1 MEKRTQLRDFT
12 GEPPAARH
20 PVAAVEGMGFMHEV
34 AMAADSE
41 AKPETARANI
51 LLVEDDLEL
60 AAEIVADLRA
70 RGYAVSHGAT
80 GLTGQAQAHEGRFDL
95 LILDRMLPE
104 RDGLTVLEAL
114 RSAGIRTP
122 VLLLSALGAVDERV
136 AGLKAGGDD
145 YLVKPFAFVELAARI
160 EALLRRPPPSLETVL
175 RVGPLVL
182 DLIGRTARRGER
194 EVELL
199 PTEFK
204 LLDYLMRH
212 VGQVVTRGMLLE
224 DVWHYRFLPHT
235 NVVDVH
241 IGKLRRKLDAAGEAP
256 MLHSIRGAGFM
267 LRPPMDV

>member
-1 MEKRTQLRDFT
+1 MSASAQTK
-12 GEPPAARH
+12 PAA
-20 PVAAVEGMGFMHEV
+20 PGAA
-34 AMAADSE
+34 
-41 AKPETARANI
+41 I

-70 RGYAVSHGAT
+70 RGYAVSHVAT
-80 GLTGQAQAHEGRFDL
+80 GPAGQAQAREGRFDL

-104 RDGLTVLEAL
+104 RDGLVVLETL
-114 RSAGIRTP
+114 RAAGIHTP
-122 VLLLSALGAVDERV
+122 VLILSALGAVDERV

-160 EALLRRPPPSLETVL
+160 EALLRRPPPSPETLL

-182 DLIGRTARRGER
+182 DLIGRTARRGGR
-194 EVELL
+194 EIELL

-204 LLDYLMRH
+204 LLEYLIRH

-241 IGKLRRKLDAAGEAP
+241 IGKLRRKLDTADEPP

-267 LRPPMDV
+267 LRPPEDV

>member
-1 MEKRTQLRDFT
+1 MMFEVTMSANAETR
-12 GEPPAARH
+12 P
-20 PVAAVEGMGFMHEV
+20 EV
-34 AMAADSE
+34 AR
-41 AKPETARANI
+41 ARV

-60 AAEIVADLRA
+60 AAEIAADLDA
-70 RGYAVSHGAT
+70 RGYEMSHVAT
-80 GLTGQAQAHEGRFDL
+80 GVAGQARAREGRFDL

-114 RSAGIRTP
+114 RAAGIGTP
-122 VLLLSALGAVDERV
+122 VLILSALGAVDERV

-160 EALLRRPPPSLETVL
+160 EALLRRPPPSPETLL
-175 RVGPLVL
+175 RLGPLVL
-182 DLIGRTARRGER
+182 DLIGRTARREGR
-194 EVELL
+194 EIELL

-204 LLDYLMRH
+204 LLEYLMRH
-212 VGQVVTRGMLLE
+212 AGQVVTRGMLLE

-241 IGKLRRKLDAAGEAP
+241 IGKLRRKLDAADDPP

-267 LRPPMDV
+267 LRRPE

>member
-1 MEKRTQLRDFT
+1 MEKKPGLRDLAD
-12 GEPPAARH
+12 EILVARRRD
-20 PVAAVEGMGFMHEV
+20 VAASATGVMFEV
-34 AMAADSE
+34 TMLANAE
-41 AKPETARANI
+41 TEPEVTQARV

-60 AAEIVADLRA
+60 AAEIVADLSNRGYGVSHVETGLAGQGRA
-70 RGYAVSHGAT
+70 R
-80 GLTGQAQAHEGRFDL
+80 EGGFDL

-114 RSAGIRTP
+114 RAAGVHTP
-122 VLLLSALGAVDERV
+122 VLILSALGAVDERV

-160 EALLRRPPPSLETVL
+160 EALLRRPPPSPEMLL
-175 RVGPLVL
+175 RVGPLML
-182 DLIGRTARRGER
+182 DLIGRTARRGMR
-194 EVELL
+194 EIELL

-204 LLDYLMRH
+204 LLEYLMRH
-212 VGQVVTRGMLLE
+212 GGQLVTRSMLLE

-241 IGKLRRKLDAAGEAP
+241 IGKLRRKLDTADEAP

-267 LRPPMDV
+267 LRPPD